1 MRELSLLVASAA
13 FAMAAPVTAADAC
26 RAASGPL
33 VSPLVE
39 LYTSEGCDSCPP
51 AESWLSARFD
61 KPGANSAIA
70 LEFHVDYW
78 DGPTWRDRFATTQY
92 TARQYESMRANG
104 ATFVYTPQVLLQ
116 GHDFGQWRG
125 GDALAIDKA
134 ARTKAGATIAIDAT
148 PGERDLEVHARARID
163 DRSAAKDAHLFVAY
177 ADNGLVSNVTGGE
190 NRGRKL
196 VHDHVVRVL
205 RDAGPAGGDG
215 NIDATFTLAR
225 PAERGMRPALVA
237 FVERESNGDVLQTL
251 ALPLDDCATPR

>member
-1 MRELSLLVASAA
+1 MRELSLLVAAA
-13 FAMAAPVTAADAC
+13 ALAMAAPVSAADAC

-51 AESWLSARFD
+51 AESWLSTRFD
-61 KPGANSAIA
+61 KPRAASAIA

-78 DGPTWRDRFATTQY
+78 DGPTWRDRFATPQY

-104 ATFVYTPQVLLQ
+104 ASFVYTPQVLLQ
-116 GHDFGQWRG
+116 GHDFGQWHG

-134 ARTKAGATIAIDAT
+134 SRTKAGATIAIDAT
-148 PGERDLEVHARARID
+148 PGERDVSVHARARID
-163 DRSAAKDAHLFVAY
+163 DGSATNDAHLFVAY
-177 ADNGLVSNVTGGE
+177 ADSGLVSNVTGGE

-205 RDAGPAGGDG
+205 RDAGPARSDG
-215 NIDATFTLAR
+215 RIDATFMIAR
-225 PAERGMRPALVA
+225 PDERGMHAALVG

-251 ALPLDDCATPR
+251 ALPLDDCAIAR